1 MAAPNEAAAKPAPD
15 NNVCFMLNLPSKS
28 SLKIAYNRSTLLG
41 LRNNNSTK
49 DMSGVNFATDRVTL
63 LGLGIMSLDNGPSE
77 TAGSPA
83 PTNRN
88 WKQLKRQWRPS
99 TGRRI
104 RRGCRAGI
112 THRLKRNPHKTALP
126 SILLSNV
133 RSLENKMDYL
143 KLDLTT
149 HRNVRECN
157 AIILTET
164 WLHNNVPDSVI
175 KLDGFTTFRADRNHA
190 STGKSRGGGVC
201 IYINNNWCT
210 NAAVITSHC
219 SENIEF
225 LTLNCRPFYLPR
237 EFNTVNITA
246 VYLPP
251 SANTKEAL
259 SILYK
264 SVSTLQ
270 NTHPDSVCV
279 IAGDFNQAK
288 LKTVMPHYHKCVN
301 FATRGENTLDQ
312 VYINIR
318 QAFRAVPH
326 PHLGSSD
333 HLSVMLIPA
342 YRPLLTRS
350 KPTVKQIRAWPEG
363 STAAL
368 QDCFECTDWSVFRE
382 AATTNQDVNLTEYT
396 DSVTGYITKCME
408 DVTVTKDITVRANEK
423 PWFTRE
429 VRELLRAR
437 NVAFKSGDKEALKSA
452 RANLHRG
459 VRAAKRAYGQKINSY
474 FTDTKDPRRL
484 WQGIQSVTDYKPSPP
499 PCEDNTDFL
508 NSLNTF
514 FSRFEENNTTTPT
527 KKPVNPDSTTL
538 QLDPADVR
546 TTLLKVNPR
555 KAAGPDNIPGRV
567 LRDCADSLTD
577 VLTDIYN
584 TSLNQAI
591 IPASFKA
598 TTIVP
603 LPKKSPVS
611 SLNDYRPIALTSIM
625 MKCFE
630 RLVKA
635 HLTSTLPTTLDPY
648 QFAYRPKRS
657 TDDAIATALHLCLA
671 HLENKNSH
679 ARMLFID
686 FSSAFNTVIPQ
697 HLVDKLST
705 IGIST
710 SLCNWLLDFLT
721 NRPQTVRVGN
731 NSSAT
736 TIINTGVPQG
746 CVLSPLLFTL
756 MTHDCCAK
764 FETNHIIKFADD
776 TTVVGLIKDNDD
788 SAYREE
794 VQLLINW
801 CERNNLLLNV
811 NKTK

>member
-1 MAAPNEAAAKPAPD
+1 
-15 NNVCFMLNLPSKS
+15 
-28 SLKIAYNRSTLLG
+28 
-41 LRNNNSTK
+41 
-49 DMSGVNFATDRVTL
+49 
-63 LGLGIMSLDNGPSE
+63 
-77 TAGSPA
+77 
-83 PTNRN
+83 
-88 WKQLKRQWRPS
+88 
-99 TGRRI
+99 
-104 RRGCRAGI
+104 
-112 THRLKRNPHKTALP
+112 
-126 SILLSNV
+126 
-133 RSLENKMDYL
+133 MD
-143 KLDLTT
+143 K
-149 HRNVRECN
+149 
-157 AIILTET
+157 
-164 WLHNNVPDSVI
+164 
-175 KLDGFTTFRADRNHA
+175 K
-190 STGKSRGGGVC
+190 
-201 IYINNNWCT
+201 
-210 NAAVITSHC
+210 
-219 SENIEF
+219 
-225 LTLNCRPFYLPR
+225 
-237 EFNTVNITA
+237 
-246 VYLPP
+246 
-251 SANTKEAL
+251 
-259 SILYK
+259 
-264 SVSTLQ
+264 
-270 NTHPDSVCV
+270 
-279 IAGDFNQAK
+279 
-288 LKTVMPHYHKCVN
+288 
-301 FATRGENTLDQ
+301 
-312 VYINIR
+312 
-318 QAFRAVPH
+318 
-326 PHLGSSD
+326 
-333 HLSVMLIPA
+333 
-342 YRPLLTRS
+342 
-350 KPTVKQIRAWPEG
+350 
-363 STAAL
+363 
-368 QDCFECTDWSVFRE
+368 
-382 AATTNQDVNLTEYT
+382 
-396 DSVTGYITKCME
+396 
-408 DVTVTKDITVRANEK
+408 
-423 PWFTRE
+423 
-429 VRELLRAR
+429 
-437 NVAFKSGDKEALKSA
+437 
-452 RANLHRG
+452 
-459 VRAAKRAYGQKINSY
+459 KINSY

-484 WQGIQSVTDYKPSPP
+484 WQGIQSVTDYQPSPP

-527 KKPVNPDSTTL
+527 KKLVNPDSTTL

-611 SLNDYRPIALTSIM
+611 SLNDYRPIALTPIM

-697 HLVDKLST
+697 HLVDKLSK